1 MKRILIALLVGGALF
16 AAVFGAAAS
25 LAVGGGTVQVG
36 SDATLACDTNGVTV
50 SYNIDYRGVVT
61 SVQVNGIDAACAGNR
76 LVVVLKDGSGTMIA
90 TGGKISPATGGF
102 PITPMPTLLFTNLG
116 NAPCDSTSCK
126 VQLAA
131 VDANGSPVPAS
142 PGDNHG
148 VSGALIEKVVIM
160 IEGDNP

>member
-1 MKRILIALLVGGALF
+1 MKRFLIALLVGGAVF
-16 AAVFGAAAS
+16 AAVLGAAANLS
-25 LAVGGGTVQVG
+25 VGGGTVQVG
-36 SDATLACDTNGVTV
+36 SDGTLACDTTGVTV

-76 LVVVLKDGSGTMIA
+76 LVVVLKDGSNTMIA
-90 TGGKISPATGGF
+90 AGGKVDPTSGGF

-116 NAPCDSTSCK
+116 NAPCDATSCK

-131 VDANGSPVPAS
+131 VDANGVPVPAS

-148 VSGALIEKVVIM
+148 VPGASIEKVVIM
-160 IEGDNP
+160 IEGANP